1 MLIKKILIAAA
12 IATTITACSTDKVIE
27 QPQPI
32 PVEQPQPA
40 PSQSTTT
47 VIQEK

>member
-12 IATTITACSTDKVIE
+12 ISTIITACSTDKVIE
-27 QPQPI
+27 QPQPV

-40 PSQSTTT
+40 PSQGTT